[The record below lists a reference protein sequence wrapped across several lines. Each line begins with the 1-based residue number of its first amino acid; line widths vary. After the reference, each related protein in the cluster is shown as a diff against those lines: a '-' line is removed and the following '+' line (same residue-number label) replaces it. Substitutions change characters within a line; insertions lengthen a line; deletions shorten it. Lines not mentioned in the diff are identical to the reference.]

1 MALNQTLTLEL
12 RAHYRG
18 KEMLAIALNVNV
30 GTSNTLLD
38 VTLNLL
44 WGWQHYDLLISMF
57 NILIQLNR

>member
-1 MALNQTLTLEL
+1 MALNQALTFEL
-12 RAHYRG
+12 RTHYRG
-18 KEMLAIALNVNV
+18 EEMLAITLNINM